1 MINMITYYNIHEA
14 NHLSSYIKNKK
25 NKKLSHKLVTI
36 GILIN
41 AK

>member
-25 NKKLSHKLVTI
+25 IKNYH
-36 GILIN
+36 IN
-41 AK
+41 